1 MPAGKRNVSGNRSVL
16 AEREGGNR
24 HVVEEI
30 DDQIKTLAAEA
41 RQNFYHADAAGE
53 RPVDGV
59 DDQRDAEPDEHPLP
73 VAALAAMSAS
83 SANAAPIAVRKW
95 TRPRA
100 SARSCALHYRKRAAE
115 ATMRSAESKRG
126 AAGWCRPRS
135 GA

>member
-41 RQNFYHADAAGE
+41 RQNFYHADAPGE
-53 RPVDGV
+53 RPVDGI

-73 VAALAAMSAS
+73 
-83 SANAAPIAVRKW
+83 
-95 TRPRA
+95 
-100 SARSCALHYRKRAAE
+100 RAA
-115 ATMRSAESKRG
+115 RRGNQRKQRKRG
-126 AAGWCRPRS
+126 ACRREKVDRR
-135 GA
+135 GAQALAHAPSVAERARGRKQ